1 MSLKTISVKNVTCV
15 ADSYRRP
22 YITDS
27 YSIEIPYYCET
38 DDGIIFTT
46 EASFEVTDE
55 QIDTIENQILKKL
68 SEYQE

>member
-1 MSLKTISVKNVTCV
+1 MSLKKISVKNVTCE
-15 ADSYRRP
+15 ADSYHRP

-38 DDGIIFTT
+38 DDGFIFRT

-55 QIDTIENQILKKL
+55 QIDRIENQILKKL

>member
-15 ADSYRRP
+15 ADSYRRA

-55 QIDTIENQILKKL
+55 QIDTIKNHILKKL